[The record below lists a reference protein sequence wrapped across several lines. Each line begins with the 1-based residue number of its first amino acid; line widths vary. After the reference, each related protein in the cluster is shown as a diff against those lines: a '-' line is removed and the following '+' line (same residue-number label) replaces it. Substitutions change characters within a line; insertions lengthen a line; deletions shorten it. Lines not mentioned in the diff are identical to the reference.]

1 MYLHKIVKLLLPC
14 SKLVLIE
21 KLDADKYVS
30 FFTVT
35 ITQSN
40 VASSAQKFDGKS
52 EIDDTL

>member
-1 MYLHKIVKLLLPC
+1 MYLQNIVRLQQP

-52 EIDDTL
+52 EIDDIL